1 MVPLIVEKT
10 EITFL
15 FQPLFKPHAC
25 SRIMLPAQERS
36 VMLMKKIAKGTH
48 RNVNYVSRLFQPQ
61 NVVPKD
67 AIVKREDS
75 LSKSQK
81 VGSFISLP

>member
-1 MVPLIVEKT
+1 MT

-15 FQPLFKPHAC
+15 FQPLLKPHAC

-36 VMLMKKIAKGTH
+36 VRLMKKIAKGTH
-48 RNVNYVSRLFQPQ
+48 RNVNYLSKLFQPQ

-67 AIVKREDS
+67 GNVKSEDS

-81 VGSFISLP
+81 VGLFVCFTSTVQRLL